1 MELQEH
7 PILPEKGL
15 TSNQELKDDLA
26 YKIIFGILVLI
37 YMAALLTFFCKIFF
51 NRKPKIHAVE
61 NVPEEKKCKVKNGE
75 QKHELQRR

>member
-1 MELQEH
+1 MKLQEH

-15 TSNQELKDDLA
+15 TSNQELKDYLA

-51 NRKPKIHAVE
+51 NRKPKIHACRKCAQR
-61 NVPEEKKCKVKNGE
+61 EKHKVKHGE
-75 QKHELQRR
+75 QKHGL

>member
-1 MELQEH
+1 MELQQH

-15 TSNQELKDDLA
+15 TANQELENDLA

-37 YMAALLTFFCKIFF
+37 YMVALLTFFCKIFL

-61 NVPEEKKCKVKNGE
+61 NVPKEKNAK
-75 QKHELQRR
+75 

>member
-1 MELQEH
+1 MKLQQH

-15 TSNQELKDDLA
+15 TANQGTQNDLA

-37 YMAALLTFFCKIFF
+37 YMVSLLTFFCKIFL

-61 NVPEEKKCKVKNGE
+61 NVPKEKNAK
-75 QKHELQRR
+75 